1 MLPYSLC
8 RLITFGLGTLY
19 PGYASYKA
27 LKFNDTPA
35 LLHWLTYWIVS
46 ALFLTFTEIFLDLF
60 LGFWFPF
67 YYEIKIIFIL
77 WLIYPATR
85 GSKFIYREFLHPML
99 IKCEVDI
106 DEFVDTCTR
115 DGFSAVSDLGWTI
128 VDVVIKK
135 LKEAN
140 VRQTPLYQKWNSC
153 SIETLEDTSLQPGYP
168 QDRGEHVLREE
179 TEKSL
184 ADETS
189 DDEILRGGCD
199 RSRSLW

>member
-1 MLPYSLC
+1 
-8 RLITFGLGTLY
+8 
-19 PGYASYKA
+19 
-27 LKFNDTPA
+27 
-35 LLHWLTYWIVS
+35 
-46 ALFLTFTEIFLDLF
+46 
-60 LGFWFPF
+60 
-67 YYEIKIIFIL
+67 
-77 WLIYPATR
+77 
-85 GSKFIYREFLHPML
+85 ML

-168 QDRGEHVLREE
+168 QDRGERVLREE